1 MMASIDIGTVRGA
14 TDRDSRMADD
24 YNART
29 HAAFAAALARI
40 DALDREPTSREQDC
54 LAFALAYMA
63 CGNYRLARVELRS
76 FSRAMVSGDRS
87 PASGERSFTMAMLR
101 RGHLRLGAFV

>member
-1 MMASIDIGTVRGA
+1 MAG
-14 TDRDSRMADD
+14 D

-40 DALDREPTSREQDC
+40 DVLRREPTPGEQDF
-54 LAFALAYMA
+54 LAHALAYMA
-63 CGNYRLARVELRS
+63 CGNYRLARVELRG
-76 FSRAMVSGDRS
+76 FSRAMVAEDVI
-87 PASGERSFTMAMLR
+87 PATGGRPFTMAQLR